1 MLCSGCVFFSDLT
14 HHCFLSGLSLPFV
27 FTTMYFYAQNVFILL
42 HVVFR
47 YNVWIFRTYMSS
59 LVLNPLKSS
68 MFSAKSTITNFWV
81 LTLHSIAFINSK
93 GLLLR
98 FYVTWQELGYIY
110 CPIYYSRW
118 LFFLVLMVIW
128 VLLPNF
134 FSSVIYLMLWLAL
147 AKCVFQI
154 FVFFFS
160 PKPVQAWPGDYVTSG
175 FTASY
180 T

>member
-1 MLCSGCVFFSDLT
+1 MLWL
-14 HHCFLSGLSLPFV
+14 CFLFWLNSSLLSFRTIITICV
-27 FTTMYFYAQNVFILL
+27 YYNVFLCPECIYIITCCVPLQCLDIYNLYEFTRLL
-42 HVVFR
+42 NHQCF
-47 YNVWIFRTYMSS
+47 
-59 LVLNPLKSS
+59 LLGVLLQ
-68 MFSAKSTITNFWV
+68 FWV

-134 FSSVIYLMLWLAL
+134 FSSVIYLRLWLAL
-147 AKCVFQI
+147 VKCVFET
-154 FVFFFS
+154 FVSFFS
-160 PKPVQAWPGDYVTSG
+160 SKLVQAWPGDYVTSG